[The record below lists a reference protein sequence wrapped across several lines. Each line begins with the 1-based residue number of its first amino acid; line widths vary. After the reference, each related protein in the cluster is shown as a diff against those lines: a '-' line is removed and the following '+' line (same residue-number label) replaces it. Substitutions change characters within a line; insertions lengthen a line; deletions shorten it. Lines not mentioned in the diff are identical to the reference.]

1 MRTTLLAMTRAAA
14 LLAASI
20 LAFAL
25 PGAAHAAGGA
35 PVPLDTWPATRMQ
48 EPASLQNGAKIFANY
63 CLGCHGAAHMRWNRL
78 TEIGLDEKQ
87 IKEFLIFGEQRVG
100 DLMTTAMAPRAAL
113 NFFGKVPPDLSV
125 IVRARTSFEYD
136 GADYLYTLLR
146 GYYRDAS
153 SPTGWNNVVFPGIG
167 MPHIMWERQGPRE
180 VTIERVMHVTDEKT
194 GRARWVREV
203 STYDQ
208 NGVGS
213 TTRTDLE
220 GSAHEERVSVAFKPV
235 DAAAARQY
243 DSDVGDLVAF
253 LNFVTDP
260 SAAKRRSYGVWVLL
274 FLVVFTF
281 VAWRMS
287 ALYWKDVK

>member
-125 IVRARTSFEYD
+125 IAKARD
-136 GADYLYTLLR
+136 GGPDYLYALLT
-146 GYYRDAS
+146 GYRYTPPGFELAPGMYYNTAFPGHQIAMPPPLIDGAVAYTDGTPRTVDNYARDVSAYLMWAAEPKLEERHKVGAHVMIFLIVFLVIMYLAKRAVWAGLHRRDAS
-153 SPTGWNNVVFPGIG
+153 
-167 MPHIMWERQGPRE
+167 
-180 VTIERVMHVTDEKT
+180 
-194 GRARWVREV
+194 RA
-203 STYDQ
+203 
-208 NGVGS
+208 
-213 TTRTDLE
+213 
-220 GSAHEERVSVAFKPV
+220 A
-235 DAAAARQY
+235 
-243 DSDVGDLVAF
+243 
-253 LNFVTDP
+253 
-260 SAAKRRSYGVWVLL
+260 
-274 FLVVFTF
+274 
-281 VAWRMS
+281 
-287 ALYWKDVK
+287 